1 MAEDTVRGIFDN
13 KAYQGL
19 TNHVRTSVR
28 ELLTFKTTDVPELVK
43 IFGGKNIPSGGVTD
57 EQAKELIKFYTK
69 GRYPG
74 IGNEVITVMSN
85 DLKTQSPT
93 LFKKATKVAEKD
105 PLKITLAEAAEL
117 YRKTMGKTKIT
128 QFNESNKVFGKYGKM
143 PLVDIYKGN
152 VGSRVLDE
160 MLALADTAGKF
171 NSLVDN
177 LRLATTPVKRLI
189 SQADSNN
196 PILGKLPDEQ
206 AAASQTKTIFGER
219 KVAKAGAD
227 IAILSNN
234 KAGWKEFFDQI
245 DAIADDPKHPKQ
257 AVANALR
264 ISYYTGP
271 RAGLV
276 AGLQGSEYLV
286 DRGAIYVLPQTKTV
300 GAEVDEETRKGASKG
315 ETGFRGKA
323 IPYTVPLGEN
333 AHAYLQQQLK
343 INANDPDIVKYL
355 AEQKKLG
362 KAPIFVQKT
371 IGKNGKVKVST
382 IDTTGMSNLL
392 SDIKT
397 STPIIIDNTS
407 GIEYNSL
414 NPAEKGKTGKF
425 GAALT
430 RNLHGT
436 IGVRQLD
443 IPDPLIDFLHGRSE
457 TSGTEGQGQ
466 TKKLGYAKRPRG
478 EFSQGERDGQ
488 QRIGN
493 WINEVQG
500 KSAVE
505 IPDVQNKVSKAN
517 YALEGFFDQPT
528 DTTPSA
534 TGAVDNKSNVIS
546 KILSGEISIA
556 DQMKAYREK
565 KKLRTPDGGG
575 GKANMLLAGGLGV
588 GTALMSG
595 DAEAGADVG
604 TQMVA
609 EEVLEKGT
617 IEVLKKAG
625 LAARSANPVGA
636 GLTIAGTTISTIG
649 EQAFEKEDRV
659 AKQLGINR
667 ADLIKLPED
676 QKNKLYSMLDKES
689 AKQLAGEQEKI
700 SLGEQMR
707 NLSSNPTTRTL
718 DSGAIETDPMIDN
731 MLMSGQI

>member
-1 MAEDTVRGIFDN
+1 M
-13 KAYQGL
+13 
-19 TNHVRTSVR
+19 
-28 ELLTFKTTDVPELVK
+28 
-43 IFGGKNIPSGGVTD
+43 
-57 EQAKELIKFYTK
+57 
-69 GRYPG
+69 
-74 IGNEVITVMSN
+74 
-85 DLKTQSPT
+85 
-93 LFKKATKVAEKD
+93 AEKD

-505 IPDVQNKVSKAN
+505 IPDVQNKVSKTN
-517 YALEGFFDQPT
+517 YALEGFFDPPAET
-528 DTTPSA
+528 APVTLDTP
-534 TGAVDNKSNVIS
+534 DNKSKLIS
-546 KILSGEISIA
+546 DIISGKVSMAEAMAEAKNKVKTRLSKPIDSGTKTNMA
-556 DQMKAYREK
+556 
-565 KKLRTPDGGG
+565 LVGGFSAG
-575 GKANMLLAGGLGV
+575 MALA
-588 GTALMSG
+588 SG

-604 TQMVA
+604 TQMVG
-609 EEVLEKGT
+609 EELLEKGT
-617 IEVLKKAG
+617 IEALKKAG
-625 LAARSANPVGA
+625 FAARVANPVGV
-636 GLTIAGTTISTIG
+636 GLTVAASTVSTIG
-649 EQAFEKEDRV
+649 DQGFEKEMRL
-659 AKQLGINR
+659 AKQLGVDRNTIIN
-667 ADLIKLPED
+667 LPPEEKEKLFGLLERTQVNELAQE
-676 QKNKLYSMLDKES
+676 QK
-689 AKQLAGEQEKI
+689 KI

-707 NLSSNPTTRTL
+707 NLSVNKPNVT
-718 DSGAIETDPMIDN
+718 DSFMNSDISDN
-731 MLMSGQI
+731 QI

>member
-1 MAEDTVRGIFDN
+1 M
-13 KAYQGL
+13 
-19 TNHVRTSVR
+19 
-28 ELLTFKTTDVPELVK
+28 
-43 IFGGKNIPSGGVTD
+43 
-57 EQAKELIKFYTK
+57 
-69 GRYPG
+69 
-74 IGNEVITVMSN
+74 
-85 DLKTQSPT
+85 
-93 LFKKATKVAEKD
+93 AEKD

-407 GIEYNSL
+407 GIEYSSL

-443 IPDPLIDFLHGRSE
+443 IADPLIDFLHGRSE
-457 TSGTEGQGQ
+457 TSGTENQGQ

-505 IPDVQNKVSKAN
+505 IPDVQNKVSKTN
-517 YALEGFFDQPT
+517 YAIEGFFDPPESSSISAASTT
-528 DTTPSA
+528 D
-534 TGAVDNKSNVIS
+534 GRSNFIQKLLDGKVE
-546 KILSGEISIA
+546 LPDMNEI
-556 DQMKAYREK
+556 REK
-565 KKLRTPDGGG
+565 RRLAKKTGGG
-575 GKANMLLAGGLGV
+575 GKLNAGIIGAVSVASGLV
-588 GTALMSG
+588 SM
-595 DAEAGADVG
+595 DAEAAVETGS
-604 TQMVA
+604 QMIG
-609 EEVLEKGT
+609 EEVLERGT
-617 IEVLKKAG
+617 IEFLKKAG
-625 LAARSANPVGA
+625 LGARVANPVGL
-636 GLTIAGTTISTIG
+636 GLTIAASSVSTIG
-649 EQAFEKEDRV
+649 EQAFEKEERL
-659 AKQLGINR
+659 AKRLGVTRNDI
-667 ADLIKLPED
+667 LKLPQAEKEKLFKMVED
-676 QKNKLYSMLDKES
+676 QNK
-689 AKQLAGEQEKI
+689 KQELAATEKKAAGIATGEQFR
-700 SLGEQMR
+700 SLSNAPTIR
-707 NLSSNPTTRTL
+707 DSSAFPAGMGKDN
-718 DSGAIETDPMIDN
+718 GNIATDPMLDQ

>member
-1 MAEDTVRGIFDN
+1 MPDTEAG
-13 KAYQGL
+13 
-19 TNHVRTSVR
+19 S
-28 ELLTFKTTDVPELVK
+28 EL
-43 IFGGKNIPSGGVTD
+43 
-57 EQAKELIKFYTK
+57 
-69 GRYPG
+69 
-74 IGNEVITVMSN
+74 
-85 DLKTQSPT
+85 
-93 LFKKATKVAEKD
+93 
-105 PLKITLAEAAEL
+105 
-117 YRKTMGKTKIT
+117 TKI
-128 QFNESNKVFGKYGKM
+128 V
-143 PLVDIYKGN
+143 
-152 VGSRVLDE
+152 
-160 MLALADTAGKF
+160 
-171 NSLVDN
+171 
-177 LRLATTPVKRLI
+177 
-189 SQADSNN
+189 
-196 PILGKLPDEQ
+196 
-206 AAASQTKTIFGER
+206 FGER
-219 KVAKAGAD
+219 KVAEEGAK
-227 IAILSNN
+227 IAILTNN
-234 KAGWKEFFDQI
+234 KAGWKEFFDKI
-245 DAIADDPKHPKQ
+245 DAIADDPNNPKQ
-257 AVANALR
+257 ALANAFR
-264 ISYYTGP
+264 VSYYTGP
-271 RAGLV
+271 RPGLI
-276 AGLQGSEYLV
+276 AGLQGSEYLI
-286 DRGAIYVLPQTKTV
+286 DQGAIYVTPQTKTV
-300 GAEVDEETRKGASKG
+300 GAGDDQETRKGASKG
-315 ETGFRGKA
+315 KTSFKGKA
-323 IPYTVPLGEN
+323 TPYTVPLGEN

-343 INANDPDIVKYL
+343 INANDPDIKAYL
-355 AEQKKLG
+355 AEQKKSG

-371 IGKNGKVKVST
+371 IGKDGKVKVSSIGT
-382 IDTTGMSNLL
+382 PEISTML
-392 SDIKT
+392 SDITT
-397 STPIIIDNTS
+397 STPIIVDNVS
-407 GIEYNSL
+407 GKEYKSL
-414 NPAEKGKTGKF
+414 NPKEGKKQQGKF
-425 GAALT
+425 GSALS
-430 RNLHGT
+430 RNIHGS
-436 IGVRQLD
+436 IAINQLD
-443 IPDPLIDFLHGRSE
+443 FDNKLIDFLHGRSE
-457 TSGTEGQGQ
+457 TSGTVGRGQ
-466 TKKLGYAKRPRG
+466 TQKLGYAIRPRG
-478 EFSQGERDGQ
+478 EFTQGERDGQ
-488 QRIGN
+488 QLIGN
-493 WINEVQG
+493 WINGVQG

-505 IPDVQNKVSKAN
+505 IPDIQNKVSKAN
-517 YALEGFFDQPT
+517 YALEGFFDQPV

-534 TGAVDNKSNVIS
+534 AGAVDNKSNVIS

>member
-1 MAEDTVRGIFDN
+1 MAE
-13 KAYQGL
+13 L
-19 TNHVRTSVR
+19 
-28 ELLTFKTTDVPELVK
+28 
-43 IFGGKNIPSGGVTD
+43 
-57 EQAKELIKFYTK
+57 
-69 GRYPG
+69 
-74 IGNEVITVMSN
+74 
-85 DLKTQSPT
+85 
-93 LFKKATKVAEKD
+93 D
-105 PLKITLAEAAEL
+105 PLKITLAEATEL

-152 VGSRVLDE
+152 VGSRILDE

-245 DAIADDPKHPKQ
+245 DAIADDPKNPKQ
-257 AVANALR
+257 ALANALR

-362 KAPIFVQKT
+362 KSPIFVQKT
-371 IGKNGKVKVST
+371 IGKDGKVKVST

-407 GIEYNSL
+407 GAEYNSL
-414 NPAEKGKTGKF
+414 NPVEKGKTGKF

-436 IGVRQLD
+436 IGIRQLD

-457 TSGTEGQGQ
+457 TSGTEGKGQ

-493 WINEVQG
+493 WINEIQG
-500 KSAVE
+500 KSAGEISDVE
-505 IPDVQNKVSKAN
+505 NRVTKAT
-517 YALEGFFDQPT
+517 YALEGFFDPVEKT
-528 DTTPSA
+528 VETTTTA
-534 TGAVDNKSNVIS
+534 TNDKSNIIQKLLNGEVNIS
-546 KILSGEISIA
+546 
-556 DQMKAYREK
+556 DQMKAWREK
-565 KKLRTPDGGG
+565 KRANKTGGG
-575 GKANMLLAGGLGV
+575 GKLNAGIIGGV
-588 GTALMSG
+588 SIISGLMSG
-595 DAEAGADVG
+595 DAEAAADTG
-604 TQMVA
+604 TGMIA
-609 EEVLEKGT
+609 EEMLERGT

-625 LAARSANPVGA
+625 LAARNANPLGL
-636 GLTIAGTTISTIG
+636 GLTVATSSVSTIG
-649 EQAFEKEDRV
+649 EQAFEKENRL
-659 AKQLGINR
+659 AQQLGVNR
-667 ADLIKLPED
+667 NDILKLPVNEKEKLFKLFED
-676 QKNKLYSMLDKES
+676 NKRN
-689 AKQLAGEQEKI
+689 QLAKEQEKD

-707 NLSSNPTTRTL
+707 NLSTTPTISDETSFPAGMRML
-718 DSGAIETDPMIDN
+718 DNGNTSTDR
-731 MLMSGQI
+731 SGQI

>member
-1 MAEDTVRGIFDN
+1 MAE
-13 KAYQGL
+13 L
-19 TNHVRTSVR
+19 
-28 ELLTFKTTDVPELVK
+28 
-43 IFGGKNIPSGGVTD
+43 
-57 EQAKELIKFYTK
+57 
-69 GRYPG
+69 
-74 IGNEVITVMSN
+74 
-85 DLKTQSPT
+85 
-93 LFKKATKVAEKD
+93 D
-105 PLKITLAEAAEL
+105 PLKITLAEATEL

-245 DAIADDPKHPKQ
+245 DAIADDPKNPKQ
-257 AVANALR
+257 ALANALR

-371 IGKNGKVKVST
+371 IGKDGKVKVST

-407 GIEYNSL
+407 GAEYNSL
-414 NPAEKGKTGKF
+414 NPVEKGKTGKF

-436 IGVRQLD
+436 IGVRQLN
-443 IPDPLIDFLHGRSE
+443 IADPLIDFLHGRSE

-500 KSAVE
+500 KSAGE
-505 IPDVQNKVSKAN
+505 ISDVQNRVTKTT
-517 YALEGFFDQPT
+517 YALEGFFDPVEKT
-528 DTTPSA
+528 AETTTTA
-534 TGAVDNKSNVIS
+534 TNDKSNIIQKLLNGEVNIS
-546 KILSGEISIA
+546 
-556 DQMKAYREK
+556 DQMKAWREK
-565 KKLRTPDGGG
+565 KRANKTGGG
-575 GKANMLLAGGLGV
+575 GKLNAGIIGGV
-588 GTALMSG
+588 SIISGLMSG
-595 DAEAGADVG
+595 DAEAAADTG
-604 TQMVA
+604 TGMIA
-609 EEVLEKGT
+609 EEMLEKGT
-617 IEVLKKAG
+617 IEALKKAG
-625 LAARSANPVGA
+625 LAARNANPLGL
-636 GLTIAGTTISTIG
+636 GLTIAASSVSTIG
-649 EQAFEKEDRV
+649 EQSFEKENRL
-659 AKQLGINR
+659 AQQLGVNR
-667 ADLIKLPED
+667 NDILKLPVNEKEKLFKLFED
-676 QKNKLYSMLDKES
+676 NKRN
-689 AKQLAGEQEKI
+689 QLAKEQEKD

-707 NLSSNPTTRTL
+707 NLSTTPTISDETSFPAGMRML
-718 DSGAIETDPMIDN
+718 DNGNTSTDR
-731 MLMSGQI
+731 SGQI

>member
-1 MAEDTVRGIFDN
+1 MAE
-13 KAYQGL
+13 L
-19 TNHVRTSVR
+19 
-28 ELLTFKTTDVPELVK
+28 
-43 IFGGKNIPSGGVTD
+43 
-57 EQAKELIKFYTK
+57 
-69 GRYPG
+69 
-74 IGNEVITVMSN
+74 
-85 DLKTQSPT
+85 
-93 LFKKATKVAEKD
+93 D
-105 PLKITLAEAAEL
+105 PLKITLAEATEL

-152 VGSRVLDE
+152 VGSRILDE

-245 DAIADDPKHPKQ
+245 DAIADDPKNPKQ
-257 AVANALR
+257 ALANALR

-300 GAEVDEETRKGASKG
+300 GAEADEETRKGASKG

-355 AEQKKLG
+355 TEQKKLG

-371 IGKNGKVKVST
+371 IGKDGKVKVST

-407 GIEYNSL
+407 GAEYNSL
-414 NPAEKGKTGKF
+414 NPVEKGKTGKF

-436 IGVRQLD
+436 IGIRQLD

-457 TSGTEGQGQ
+457 TSGTEGKGQ

-500 KSAVE
+500 KSAGE
-505 IPDVQNKVSKAN
+505 ISDVQNRVTKTT
-517 YALEGFFDQPT
+517 YALEGFFDPVEKT
-528 DTTPSA
+528 AETTTTA
-534 TGAVDNKSNVIS
+534 TNDKSNIIQKLLNGEVNIS
-546 KILSGEISIA
+546 
-556 DQMKAYREK
+556 DQMKAWREK
-565 KKLRTPDGGG
+565 KRANKTGGG
-575 GKANMLLAGGLGV
+575 GKLNAGIIGGV
-588 GTALMSG
+588 SIISGLMSG
-595 DAEAGADVG
+595 DAEAAADTG
-604 TQMVA
+604 TGMIA
-609 EEVLEKGT
+609 EEMLERGT

-625 LAARSANPVGA
+625 LAARNANPLGL
-636 GLTIAGTTISTIG
+636 GLTIAASSVSTIG
-649 EQAFEKEDRV
+649 EQAFEKENRL
-659 AKQLGINR
+659 AQQLGVNR
-667 ADLIKLPED
+667 NDILKLPVNEKEKLFKLFED
-676 QKNKLYSMLDKES
+676 NKRN
-689 AKQLAGEQEKI
+689 QLAKEQEKD

-707 NLSSNPTTRTL
+707 NLSTTPTISDETSFPAGMRML
-718 DSGAIETDPMIDN
+718 DNGNTSTDR
-731 MLMSGQI
+731 SGQI